1 MTKKIYAIPCVWT
14 VMGKTFV
21 EADSLEEAK
30 RIALEAA
37 PLPNNSNY
45 LDDSFEIVD
54 ESEIKVFDSENSLME
69 SDFMQSGDSIF
80 RYTGHSWSIKIIVG
94 TSGYAKRW

>member
-1 MTKKIYAIPCVWT
+1 
-14 VMGKTFV
+14 MGKTFV

-30 RIALEAA
+30 RIALDA

-69 SDFMQSGDSIF
+69 SGFMQSGDSIF
-80 RYTGHSWSIKIIVG
+80 RYTSHS
-94 TSGYAKRW
+94 